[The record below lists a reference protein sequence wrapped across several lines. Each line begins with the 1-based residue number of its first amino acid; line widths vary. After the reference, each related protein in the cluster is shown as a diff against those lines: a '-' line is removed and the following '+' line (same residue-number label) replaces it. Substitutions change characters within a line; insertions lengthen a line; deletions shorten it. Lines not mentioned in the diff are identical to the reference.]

1 MKPLLLA
8 TGNEHKYK
16 EFLKIL
22 PETVSLSMVS
32 PDVVFGP
39 ENEETYF
46 RNALVKARACLPA
59 PGQWV
64 LADDSGLEVEV
75 LEGRPGI
82 MSARFAGMGA
92 SSLMNC
98 QALVRELKGVPPEK
112 RAARFRCVLT
122 VLDGDSG
129 SLVAA
134 SQGTVEGRLTKG
146 LLGEQGFG
154 YDPLFVPD
162 GYQVTF
168 GILPSEVKNR
178 ISHRAR
184 AIQHLLD
191 ALAPSGKNP

>member
-22 PETVSLSMVS
+22 PETICFSMVS
-32 PDVVFGP
+32 PEVAFGP
-39 ENEETYF
+39 EDEETYF
-46 RNALVKARACLPA
+46 RNALLKARACLPA
-59 PGQWV
+59 PGKWV
-64 LADDSGLEVEV
+64 LADDSGLEVEA

-82 MSARFAGMGA
+82 LSARFAGVGA

-98 QALVRELKGVPPEK
+98 QALVRELKEVPPEK

-122 VLDGDSG
+122 VIDGDSG
-129 SLVAA
+129 GLVAT

-154 YDPLFVPD
+154 YDPLFIPD

-178 ISHRAR
+178 ISHRAKALR
-184 AIQHLLD
+184 HLLD
-191 ALAPSGKNP
+191 ALAPLGKNP